1 MAKKS
6 AKGGKGAS
14 TLTLPDELGGGTVT
28 MKALIK
34 HPLVAELAAQAL
46 EAMAADIRA
55 KLAKPAPKTAAPKAT
70 TPKPAAKKPAA
81 PKAAKPAAPRRKPTA
96 PGTDTTQ

>member
-1 MAKKS
+1 MAKKN
-6 AKGGKGAS
+6 GGKTGKAA
-14 TLTLPDELGGGTVT
+14 TIALPQELGSGAISV
-28 MKALIK
+28 KALIK

-55 KLAKPAPKTAAPKAT
+55 RLAKPAPKADA
-70 TPKPAAKKPAA
+70 PKPAAKKPAA

>member
-6 AKGGKGAS
+6 AKGGKGETA
-14 TLTLPDELGGGTVT
+14 LTLPDELGGGTVT

-55 KLAKPAPKTAAPKAT
+55 KMAKPAPKAAAPKHAT
-70 TPKPAAKKPAA
+70 PKPAA

>member
-6 AKGGKGAS
+6 GGKTGKAA
-14 TLTLPDELGGGTVT
+14 TIVLPEELGGGAISV
-28 MKALIK
+28 KALLK

-55 KLAKPAPKTAAPKAT
+55 KLAKPAPKAASS
-70 TPKPAAKKPAA
+70 KPAAK
-81 PKAAKPAAPRRKPTA
+81 KPAAPRRKPTA
-96 PGTDTTQ
+96 PGTDTPQ

>member
-6 AKGGKGAS
+6 GGKTGKAAAIA
-14 TLTLPDELGGGTVT
+14 LPDELGGGAISV
-28 MKALIK
+28 KALVK

-55 KLAKPAPKTAAPKAT
+55 KLAKPAPKPV
-70 TPKPAAKKPAA
+70 AAKKAS